1 MFSTRFL
8 LPFVLLSTVFILTP
22 SCKVKKNKS
31 AESEATSTEAPVD
44 STFINAL
51 MEAFKNAQIDT
62 LEEESG
68 GLNDRY
74 NASATRVNDL
84 LHTRLEVGFNIP
96 AQQLNG
102 KATLEFRPYFYPVD
116 SLILDAKAF
125 DIHRVALVGKG
136 GAMTDLKYSYNDR
149 QLRIALDRSY
159 TRKETYSVY
168 VQYTANPQRVKPEA
182 SAAITDARGLYFID
196 PKEEDPAKPTQ
207 IWTQGETESSSCW
220 FPTIDKPNE
229 KMTHELLITVPDKY
243 VSLSNGLRTASK
255 KNTDGTRTDIWKMD
269 MPHAPYLVMMA
280 IGEYAVVKDK
290 WKNLDV
296 DYYVEKEYEPHARK
310 IFGNTPEML
319 SFFSEILGVE
329 YPWQKYAQVVVRD
342 YVSGAMENTSATI
355 FGEFVQ
361 QTPEEM
367 LDGNYEA
374 IIAHELFH
382 HWFGDLV
389 TCESWANLP
398 LNESFATYG
407 EYLWE
412 EHKYGRDAADY
423 HLQDARN
430 NYIEE
435 AFNKKVP
442 LIRFDYEFREDM
454 FDRHSYQKG
463 GCVLHMLR
471 KYVGDEAFFESLK
484 RYLNDN
490 RFKPAEIHHLRLA
503 FEEVTGEDLN
513 WFFNQWFFGKGHP
526 TVEAS
531 WSYADGY
538 VSISLKQT
546 QSLEGNNAFR
556 LPMDVD
562 IYNRGKATRVKIV
575 MDSLNNTIRIA
586 YPEQPDF
593 VNIDAERMLLG
604 FVKQLNTRKDA
615 EWLLLNGKLYADRFL
630 ALERLLEEPS
640 EPGTA
645 ELVKSALR
653 DPFWYQRNY
662 ALNNLEY
669 FMQSDDES
677 FKPIL
682 LQLAQTDKD
691 ARVRA
696 SAIRWL
702 NGNDEVGKATLKK
715 ALSDSSVQVQSNALS
730 ALYESDPQET
740 AKILEGFEATA
751 KGDMLTSMAAIYA
764 SSGTP
769 GKYDFLE
776 KAYSKISNP
785 NDKYIFIQLIGRYAL
800 SQSQELVEKS
810 TPSFVQKAKKESAW
824 YLRLSAIQVI
834 AEYKNYFDAKVDEL
848 EAEIV
853 SMKEKGA
860 AVADVQQKELQKTAV
875 KKRVLDLDAEMD
887 SIRETETDPN
897 LTRILNMREP

>member
-1 MFSTRFL
+1 ML
-8 LPFVLLSTVFILTP
+8 GLMALAIP
-22 SCKVKKNKS
+22 SCKVKKKQA
-31 AESEATSTEAPVD
+31 AETQAPAEETAD
-44 STFINAL
+44 STLINAL
-51 MEAFKNAQIDT
+51 LEAFKNATVDT
-62 LEEESG
+62 LDDEVND
-68 GLNDRY
+68 LNKRY

-84 LHTRLEVGFNIP
+84 LHTKLEVGFNIP

-125 DIHRVALVGKG
+125 DIFRVAMVGKG
-136 GAMTDLKYSYNDR
+136 GAMTDLKYTYNDR
-149 QLRIALDRSY
+149 QLRIALDRTY
-159 TRKETYSVY
+159 TRKETFSIY

-229 KMTHELLITVPDKY
+229 RMTHELFITVPDKY

-255 KNTDGTRTDIWKMD
+255 KNTDGTRTDTWKMD

-290 WKNLDV
+290 WKNIEV

-319 SFFSEILGVE
+319 SFFSEKLGVE

-374 IIAHELFH
+374 VIAHELFH

-463 GCVLHMLR
+463 GCILHMLR
-471 KYVGDEAFFESLK
+471 KYTGDEAFYESLK
-484 RYLNDN
+484 RYLNEN
-490 RFKPAEIHHLRLA
+490 RFKPVEIHNLRLA

-526 TVEAS
+526 TVETS
-531 WSYADGY
+531 WSFADG
-538 VSISLKQT
+538 ILTLNLEQT
-546 QSLEGNNAFR
+546 QNLDANNAFR
-556 LPMDVD
+556 LPMEVD

-575 MDSLNNTIRIA
+575 MDSIKNTVRIP

-593 VNIDAERMLLG
+593 VNIDAERMVLG
-604 FVKQLNTRKDA
+604 FVKQLNTRQQA
-615 EWLLLNGKLYADRFL
+615 EWLLLNGKLYADRFM

-640 EPGTA
+640 EPGKA

-669 FMQSDDES
+669 FVQTEPDNFM
-677 FKPIL
+677 PIL
-682 LQLAQTDKD
+682 RQLATSDPD

-696 SAIRWL
+696 SALKWL
-702 NGNDEVGKATLKK
+702 KGSDDVTVNALKK
-715 ALSDSSVQVQSNALS
+715 ALSDSSIQVQSNALS
-730 ALYESDPQET
+730 ALYESDPQGT
-740 AKILEGFEATA
+740 AKLLEGLEATA
-751 KGDMLTSMAAIYA
+751 KGEMLTSMAAIYA
-764 SSGTP
+764 ASGTP
-769 GKYDFLE
+769 GKFEFLE

-810 TPSFVQKAKKESAW
+810 MPSFVQKAKKEPAW

-860 AVADVQQKELQKTAV
+860 SVSAIQDKELQKTAL
-875 KKRVLDLDAEMD
+875 KKKILDLDAEMD
-887 SIRETETDPN
+887 TIRETETDPN
-897 LTRILNMREP
+897 LSRILNMREP

>member
-1 MFSTRFL
+1 MFSTRI
-8 LPFVLLSTVFILTP
+8 LLSLAMVGLMTLAIP
-22 SCKVKKNKS
+22 SCKVKKKQAAETQAPAEES
-31 AESEATSTEAPVD
+31 AD
-44 STFINAL
+44 STLINAL
-51 MEAFKNAQIDT
+51 LEAFKNASVDT
-62 LEEESG
+62 LDDEVND
-68 GLNDRY
+68 LNKTY

-84 LHTRLEVGFNIP
+84 LHTKLEVGFNIP

-125 DIHRVALVGKG
+125 DIFRVALVGKG
-136 GAMTDLKYSYNDR
+136 GSMTDLKYTYNDR
-149 QLRIALDRSY
+149 QLRIALDRTY
-159 TRKETYSVY
+159 TRKETFSIF

-229 KMTHELLITVPDKY
+229 RMTHELFITVPEKY
-243 VSLSNGLRTASK
+243 VSLSNGLKTASK
-255 KNTDGTRTDIWKMD
+255 KNTDGTRTDTWKMD
-269 MPHAPYLVMMA
+269 LPHAPYLVMMA

-290 WKNLDV
+290 WKNIEV

-319 SFFSEILGVE
+319 SFFSEKLGVE

-374 IIAHELFH
+374 VIAHELFH

-463 GCVLHMLR
+463 GCILHMLR
-471 KYVGDEAFFESLK
+471 KYTGDEAFYESLK
-484 RYLNDN
+484 RYLNEN
-490 RFKPAEIHHLRLA
+490 RFKPVEIHNLRLA

-526 TVEAS
+526 TVETS
-531 WSYADGY
+531 WSFADGF
-538 VSISLKQT
+538 ITLNLEQT
-546 QSLEGNNAFR
+546 QNLEANNAFR
-556 LPMDVD
+556 LPMEVD

-575 MDSLNNTIRIA
+575 MDSVKNTLRIP

-593 VNIDAERMLLG
+593 VNIDAERMVLG
-604 FVKQLNTRKDA
+604 FVKQLNTRQQA
-615 EWLLLNGKLYADRFL
+615 EWLLLNGKLYADRFM

-669 FMQSDDES
+669 FVQTEPDN
-677 FKPIL
+677 FLPIL
-682 LQLAQTDKD
+682 RQLATGDPD

-696 SAIRWL
+696 SAIKWL
-702 NGNDEVGKATLKK
+702 KGSDEPTLNALKK
-715 ALSDSSVQVQSNALS
+715 ALNDSSIQVQSNALS
-730 ALYESDPQET
+730 ALYESDPQGT
-740 AKILEGFEATA
+740 AKLLEGLEATA
-751 KGDMLTSMAAIYA
+751 KGEMLTSMAAIYA

-769 GKYDFLE
+769 GKFEFLE

-810 TPSFVQKAKKESAW
+810 MPSFIQKAKKEPAW

-860 AVADVQQKELQKTAV
+860 SVTAIQDKELQKTAL
-875 KKRVLDLDAEMD
+875 KKKVLELDAEMD
-887 SIRETETDPN
+887 TIRATETDPN
-897 LTRILNMREP
+897 LSRILNMREP